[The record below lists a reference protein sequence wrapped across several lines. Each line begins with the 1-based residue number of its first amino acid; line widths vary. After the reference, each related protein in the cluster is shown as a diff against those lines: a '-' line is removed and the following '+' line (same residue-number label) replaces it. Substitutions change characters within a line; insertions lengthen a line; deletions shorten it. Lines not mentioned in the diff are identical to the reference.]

1 MNNDGLAVY
10 LPLRVTRL
18 HYSYITKDR
27 TYIRHS
33 KSLTLLEEEE
43 VEPLAL
49 LIRYLLTYYRTQVL
63 TPYGSTYYDVV
74 LDAPKRICKPSS
86 SI

>member
-33 KSLTLLEEEE
+33 KSLLLEEEE
-43 VEPLAL
+43 VVEPLAL
-49 LIRYLLTYYRTQVL
+49 LIIIRYLLTYYRTQVL
-63 TPYGSTYYDVV
+63 TPNGSTYYDVV
-74 LDAPKRICKPSS
+74 GTRRPEENM
-86 SI
+86 